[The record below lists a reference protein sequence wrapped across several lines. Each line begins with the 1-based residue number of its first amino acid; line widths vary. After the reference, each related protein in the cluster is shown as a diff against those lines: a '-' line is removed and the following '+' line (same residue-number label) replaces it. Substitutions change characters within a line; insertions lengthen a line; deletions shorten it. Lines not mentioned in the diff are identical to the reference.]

1 MPIPPSTAS
10 QSLKAVSILRSCFGR
25 FRWGVLD
32 PASVVFEDSAQGS
45 VARCLVTLS
54 RGRSIFVRAEVT
66 DSMTSL
72 SLKLRRGNISS
83 KSRWISAYFDRTHLG
98 SPLLMYG
105 KGTRRPTVNESQSIY
120 AGFSRPDLLG
130 QAPDAVL
137 EDLTQGQ
144 PRELS
149 GKALDEALTWL
160 ALPSSP
166 GWKTKDPVE
175 AMVTGVM
182 RASQMKLSH
191 EFRWTY
197 LSFVGD

>member
-1 MPIPPSTAS
+1 M
-10 QSLKAVSILRSCFGR
+10 Q
-25 FRWGVLD
+25 
-32 PASVVFEDSAQGS
+32 
-45 VARCLVTLS
+45 AR
-54 RGRSIFVRAEVT
+54 
-66 DSMTSL
+66 
-72 SLKLRRGNISS
+72 
-83 KSRWISAYFDRTHLG
+83 SRWISAYFDRTHPG

-137 EDLTQGQ
+137 EDLTQWQ

-166 GWKTKDPVE
+166 GWKTTDPVE
-175 AMVTGVM
+175 SMVSGVI
-182 RASQMKLSH
+182 RASRMQVAREL
-191 EFRWTY
+191 RWTDS
-197 LSFVGD
+197 SFRGNC